1 MNGQWEQ
8 KRDVLACLQR
18 AAEYAGKDLS
28 FILTKDESE
37 VEVEV
42 TNLRS
47 YEHITIRVAYDS
59 PGALIVDVLKGIE
72 RWLM

>member
-1 MNGQWEQ
+1 MSGQWEQ

-28 FILTKDESE
+28 FILTEDES
-37 VEVEV
+37 EV

>member
-8 KRDVLACLQR
+8 KRDVLACIQQ

-28 FILTKDESE
+28 FILTEDES
-37 VEVEV
+37 EVEV

-47 YEHITIRVAYDS
+47 YEHITIRVAFDS
-59 PGALIVDVLKGIE
+59 PAAMIVDVINGAAKWFV
-72 RWLM
+72 R

>member
-1 MNGQWEQ
+1 MSGQWEQ

-28 FILTKDESE
+28 FILTEDES
-37 VEVEV
+37 EVEV
-42 TNLRS
+42 TNLRN
-47 YEHITIRVAYDS
+47 YKHITIRVAYDS

>member
-8 KRDVLACLQR
+8 KRDVLA
-18 AAEYAGKDLS
+18 
-28 FILTKDESE
+28 F
-37 VEVEV
+37 EV

>member
-1 MNGQWEQ
+1 MSGQWEQ
-8 KRDVLACLQR
+8 KRDVLACLQQ

-28 FILTKDESE
+28 FILTEDES
-37 VEVEV
+37 EV